1 MNWDWD
7 KLKEQQQKQQRSRQQ
22 QPPPE
27 PEDHGSQNDTRKSGN
42 DNKNNNDGWNNWSSG
57 GGKDGSS
64 NGGGNNNRG
73 GNHRGTPIPPN
84 LDDMVNKLKKAGN
97 FKFKGWGYLIAIII
111 IVVIAL
117 TSFYTVNQDE
127 VGVVLR
133 FGRYVDTKQPGL
145 NWKLP
150 FGIETVTKVNVKRV
164 RTMEFGS
171 ESRYETTGNAVS
183 LMLTGDLNVALVPW
197 IVQYRVKDPF
207 QYLFKVN
214 DVNRLLSDMSEGT
227 MRLIVGDR
235 SINEVISK
243 REEIAVAARLLLQEE
258 LDKMESG
265 VQIVTIEM
273 KRTNVPDPVQPSF
286 NEVNQATQEKEQMI
300 YQAREDYNKAI
311 PAARGEAERTIL
323 AAQGYA
329 LDRVNRAKGDVSR
342 FMNLYAEYSLAED
355 ITKQR
360 LYLEAM
366 QQFLPNIGSKYII
379 DADQYNF
386 LPFLNMTGQGGLK

>member
-7 KLKEQQQKQQRSRQQ
+7 KLKDQQQKQHRSQKPR
-22 QPPPE
+22 PPE
-27 PEDHGSQNDTRKSGN
+27 PEQDNHEDSDWDAGDN
-42 DNKNNNDGWNNWSSG
+42 NKNNSW
-57 GGKDGSS
+57 GSS
-64 NGGGNNNRG
+64 NKNRG
-73 GNHRGTPIPPN
+73 GGHRGMPIPPN
-84 LDDMVNKLKKAGN
+84 LDDVVNKLKSGG
-97 FKFKGWGYLIAIII
+97 FKFKGWGYLVAIII
-111 IVVIAL
+111 IIIIAL

-133 FGRYVDTKQPGL
+133 FGKYVDTKQPGL

-150 FGIETVTKVNVKRV
+150 FGIETVSKVNVKRI

-197 IVQYRVKDPF
+197 IVQYRVKDSYN
-207 QYLFKVN
+207 YLFKVA
-214 DVNRLLSDMSEGT
+214 DVNRLLSDMSEAT

-243 REEIAVAARLLLQEE
+243 REEIAVASRILLQEK
-258 LDKMESG
+258 LDQMESG
-265 VQIVTIEM
+265 VHIVTSEM

-329 LDRVNRAKGDVSR
+329 LDRVNRAKGDTSR
-342 FMNLYAEYSLAED
+342 FVNLYAEYRLAAD
-355 ITKQR
+355 ITRQR
-360 LYLEAM
+360 LYLETM
-366 QQFLPNIGSKYII
+366 QQLLPNIGNKYII
-379 DADQYNF
+379 DADQSNL
-386 LPFLNMTGQGGLK
+386 LPFLNMAGQGGVK

>member
-27 PEDHGSQNDTRKSGN
+27 PEGSGSRDEKRQSGN
-42 DNKNNNDGWNNWSSG
+42 DNKNKNDGWNGWGSG
-57 GGKDGSS
+57 NGGD
-64 NGGGNNNRG
+64 GGNNRNN

-111 IVVIAL
+111 IIVIAL

-133 FGRYVDTKQPGL
+133 FGKYVKTEQPGL

-171 ESRYETTGNAVS
+171 ESRYETTGNPVS
-183 LMLTGDLNVALVPW
+183 LMLTGDLNVGLVPW
-197 IVQYRVKDPF
+197 IVQYQIKEPR
-207 QYLFKVN
+207 QYLFKVA
-214 DVNRLLSDMSEGT
+214 DVNRLLGDMSEAT

-243 REEIAVAARLLLQEE
+243 REEIAVEARLLLQRE

-273 KRTNVPDPVQPSF
+273 KRTTVPDPVQPSF

-329 LDRVNRAKGDVSR
+329 LDRVNRAQGDVSR
-342 FMNLYAEYSLAED
+342 FMNLYAEYRLAED
-355 ITKQR
+355 VTKQR

-379 DADQYNF
+379 DAEQSNL

>member
-7 KLKEQQQKQQRSRQQ
+7 KLKEQQQKQQRSPKPR
-22 QPPPE
+22 PSE
-27 PEDHGSQNDTRKSGN
+27 PENDSRDDGGWSGVN
-42 DNKNNNDGWNNWSSG
+42 DKDDKNNNGGWN
-57 GGKDGSS
+57 
-64 NGGGNNNRG
+64 GGNNNNNKNRG
-73 GNHRGTPIPPN
+73 GGHRGTPIPPN
-84 LDDMVNKLKKAGN
+84 LDNMVNKLKSGG

-111 IVVIAL
+111 IIIIGL

-133 FGRYVDTKQPGL
+133 FGRHVDTKPPGL

-150 FGIETVTKVNVKRV
+150 FGIETVQKVNTKRV

-171 ESRYETTGNAVS
+171 ESRYETTGNPVS

-197 IVQYRVKDPF
+197 IVQYRVLEPDK
-207 QYLFKVN
+207 YLFKVA
-214 DVNRLLSDMSEGT
+214 DVNRLLEDMSEAT

-243 REEIAVAARLLLQEE
+243 REEIAVEARMLLQKE
-258 LDKMESG
+258 LNKMECG
-265 VQIVTIEM
+265 VEIVTIEM

-329 LDRVNRAKGDVSR
+329 LDRVNRAQGDASR
-342 FMNLYAEYSLAED
+342 FVNLYAEYRLAED

-366 QQFLPNIGSKYII
+366 QQFLPNIGTKYII
-379 DADQYNF
+379 DAEQSNF
-386 LPFLNMTGQGGLK
+386 LPFLNMTGQGGVK

>member
-7 KLKEQQQKQQRSRQQ
+7 KLKDQQQKQHRSQKPR
-22 QPPPE
+22 PPE
-27 PEDHGSQNDTRKSGN
+27 PEQDNHEDSDWDAGDN
-42 DNKNNNDGWNNWSSG
+42 NKNNSW
-57 GGKDGSS
+57 GSS
-64 NGGGNNNRG
+64 NKNRG
-73 GNHRGTPIPPN
+73 GGHRGMPIPPN
-84 LDDMVNKLKKAGN
+84 LDDVVNKLKSGG
-97 FKFKGWGYLIAIII
+97 FKFKGWGYLVAIII
-111 IVVIAL
+111 IIIIAL

-133 FGRYVDTKQPGL
+133 FGKYVDTKQPGL

-150 FGIETVTKVNVKRV
+150 FGIETVSKVNVKRI

-197 IVQYRVKDPF
+197 IVQYRVKDSYN
-207 QYLFKVN
+207 YLFKVA
-214 DVNRLLSDMSEGT
+214 DVNRLLSDMSEAT

-243 REEIAVAARLLLQEE
+243 REEIAVASRILLQEK
-258 LDKMESG
+258 LDQMESG
-265 VQIVTIEM
+265 VHIVTIEM

-329 LDRVNRAKGDVSR
+329 LDRVNRAKGDTSR
-342 FMNLYAEYSLAED
+342 FVNLYAEYRLAAD
-355 ITKQR
+355 ITRQR
-360 LYLEAM
+360 LYLETM
-366 QQFLPNIGSKYII
+366 QQLLPNIGNKYII
-379 DADQYNF
+379 DADQSNL
-386 LPFLNMTGQGGLK
+386 LPFLNMAGQGGVK